1 MFILNEEGN
10 HSRIFLSR
18 GISTAFFCMFTGM
31 KIVSSIFAYS
41 YFLFLQ
47 LLFLH
52 DKINL
57 SSLKSF
63 SKGEEQK
70 FLPNVSRENPLE
82 QPRLQNSIWHTKLRV
97 ELSFLV
103 LWYIVLDIWQNSFH
117 GSTEITSI
125 FTIQFHDLDLSM
137 HAYYIFYEQD
147 HDLQKVKL
155 DQIAICNFLHCHKEI
170 QSPCGKLKI
179 QKCHK
184 FNWETPSCTIE
195 HIFFKK
201 LLVRE
206 TTKHFPIFLPLVN
219 ETLFKAYLTPR
230 NSQEKWM
237 FSS

>member
-155 DQIAICNFLHCHKEI
+155 DQIAKLFCTVTKKYKVHVENWKFKSAINSI
-170 QSPCGKLKI
+170 GKLL
-179 QKCHK
+179 HALL
-184 FNWETPSCTIE
+184 S
-195 HIFFKK
+195 IFFSK
-201 LLVRE
+201 
-206 TTKHFPIFLPLVN
+206 N
-219 ETLFKAYLTPR
+219 C
-230 NSQEKWM
+230 
-237 FSS
+237 